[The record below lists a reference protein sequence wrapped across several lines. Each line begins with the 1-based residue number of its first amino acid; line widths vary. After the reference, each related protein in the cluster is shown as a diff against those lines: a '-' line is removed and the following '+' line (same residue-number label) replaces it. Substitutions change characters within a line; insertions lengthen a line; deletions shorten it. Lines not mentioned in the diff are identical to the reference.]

1 MIIVGG
7 AIEQLEDPNKKGA
20 PMASFEPHLAEL
32 WTARRLRQYA
42 NVFGAALEPLTLTAI
57 CDAPILAPSYDHRT
71 SRGRVQLTW
80 VDAPTSR
87 ITSGYLTLTNTA
99 QRALEVA
106 IMEVLCRYAMVNH
119 QAGIAWNIPLA
130 MQGLRALVDLDG
142 AMDEEAS
149 AAMIVELITTTLPD
163 WLETHD
169 ELAAMLIRRI
179 KL

>member
-1 MIIVGG
+1 
-7 AIEQLEDPNKKGA
+7 
-20 PMASFEPHLAEL
+20 MASLDPYLETTEL

-57 CDAPILAPSYDHRT
+57 CDAAILAPKYDQRT
-71 SRGRVQLTW
+71 ARGRIQLTW

-87 ITSGYLTLTNTA
+87 ITSGHLTLTHTA

-106 IMEVLCRYAMVNH
+106 IMEVLCRYAMINH

-130 MQGLRALVDLDG
+130 MQGLRALIDLDG
-142 AMDEEAS
+142 VTNDDTC

-163 WLETHD
+163 WLEAHD
-169 ELAAMLIRRI
+169 ELAATLIQRI
-179 KL
+179 RL

>member
-1 MIIVGG
+1 
-7 AIEQLEDPNKKGA
+7 
-20 PMASFEPHLAEL
+20 MASFEPHLELAEL

-42 NVFGAALEPLTLTAI
+42 NVFGAAIEPLTLTAI
-57 CDAPILAPSYDHRT
+57 CDATILAPKYDRRT
-71 SRGRVQLTW
+71 TKGRVQLTW
-80 VDAPTSR
+80 IDAPTSR
-87 ITSGYLTLTNTA
+87 ITSGRLTLTTIV
-99 QRALEVA
+99 QRSLEVA

-130 MQGLRALVDLDG
+130 MQGLRALVELDD
-142 AMDEEAS
+142 AMDEETS
-149 AAMIVELITTTLPD
+149 AAMIVDLITTTLPD